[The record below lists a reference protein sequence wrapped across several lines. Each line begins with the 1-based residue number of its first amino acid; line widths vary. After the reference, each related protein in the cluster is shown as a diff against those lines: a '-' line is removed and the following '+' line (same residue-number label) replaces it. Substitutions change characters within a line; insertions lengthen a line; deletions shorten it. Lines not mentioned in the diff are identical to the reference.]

1 MNQPLRLLDRLQSQI
16 AEEADPIQADCLR
29 AELGVYLARQGQFD
43 QADAQVRAVRL
54 RHEQSPLAAT
64 SVWLAIYDALRA
76 YFSSLE
82 LSAARHKLLRAYA
95 MSNAARF
102 VELNALCAAWL
113 AQLEFSE
120 YRAES
125 MAAMAVYLQQAFNQS
140 SPDNHRVRVRACL
153 TVATAYQA
161 CGAIDTARRWFDKT
175 RAHALADGDQGMIS
189 ALMHN
194 MAALRLDNLR
204 QQIFANREQI
214 DVSALSLTDKFSVE
228 NYDHLVGVAS
238 LGSWVPILRA
248 RGLVMLN
255 EPQRAMQIYEQQLDT
270 LDREG
275 LLRRKGPLLAD
286 MAWCHARLERPEMAQ
301 AIAQQAEQSLI
312 SGAHHLDDVAATHSR
327 LELTYALLGNQESE
341 LMHQRR
347 AQQVWTEYAAFQA
360 RVVEL
365 LEPLQVFKD

>member
-1 MNQPLRLLDRLQSQI
+1 MNQPLRLIDRLQAQI
-16 AEEADPIQADCLR
+16 AEAADPIQADCLR
-29 AELGVYLARQGQFD
+29 TELGVYLARQGQFE
-43 QADAQVRAVRL
+43 QADAQVRAVRA
-54 RHEQSPLAAT
+54 RHEQAPLAAT

-95 MSNAARF
+95 MSDAARF

-125 MAAMAVYLQQAFNQS
+125 MAAMAVYLQQAFKQS

-161 CGAIDTARRWFDKT
+161 SGAIDTARRWFDKT

-204 QQIFANREQI
+204 QQIFANHLEV
-214 DVSALSLTDKFSVE
+214 DTDALSLTDKFSVE

-248 RGLVMLN
+248 QGLVLLN
-255 EPQRAMQIYEQQLDT
+255 EPQRAMQIFEQQLEATDQQ
-270 LDREG
+270 G
-275 LLRRKGPLLAD
+275 LLRRRGPLLAD
-286 MAWCHARLERPEMAQ
+286 MAWCHARLGRPELARS
-301 AIAQQAEQSLI
+301 AAQQARERLVD
-312 SGAHHLDDVAATHSR
+312 GAHHLDDVAATHSR
-327 LELTYALLGNQESE
+327 LALTYALLGDAQAE
-341 LMHQRR
+341 LHHGRL

-365 LEPLQVFKD
+365 LEPIKAFED